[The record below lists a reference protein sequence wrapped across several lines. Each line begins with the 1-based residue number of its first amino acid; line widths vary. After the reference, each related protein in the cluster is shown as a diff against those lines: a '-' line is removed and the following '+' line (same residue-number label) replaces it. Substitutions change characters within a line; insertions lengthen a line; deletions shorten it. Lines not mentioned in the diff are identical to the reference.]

1 MLSIYFPHSL
11 AFFLDWYGG
20 DFAHERLRLSLGN
33 RYWQKYINSIG
44 NTRAKEEVF
53 KGISNKSFQSTKPS
67 YSAEENMKGSV
78 NPVMDVLSADI
89 VTKPFCI
96 AAGAAKDPNAKFN
109 PFRKKSGLL
118 NVLAKQAKVWSVI

>member
-1 MLSIYFPHSL
+1 MS
-11 AFFLDWYGG
+11 DK
-20 DFAHERLRLSLGN
+20 GN
-33 RYWQKYINSIG
+33 FNQVYVQE
-44 NTRAKEEVF
+44 NTKKSAD
-53 KGISNKSFQSTKPS
+53 GSNESFQSTKRS
-67 YSAEENMKGSV
+67 YSAEENMKDSV

-96 AAGAAKDPNAKFN
+96 AAGAAKDPNTKYN

>member
-1 MLSIYFPHSL
+1 MS
-11 AFFLDWYGG
+11 DK
-20 DFAHERLRLSLGN
+20 GN
-33 RYWQKYINSIG
+33 FNQVYVQE
-44 NTRAKEEVF
+44 NTKKSAD
-53 KGISNKSFQSTKPS
+53 GSNESFQSTKRS
-67 YSAEENMKGSV
+67 YSAEENMKDSV

-96 AAGAAKDPNAKFN
+96 AAGAAKDPNTKFN

>member
-1 MLSIYFPHSL
+1 MS
-11 AFFLDWYGG
+11 DK
-20 DFAHERLRLSLGN
+20 GN
-33 RYWQKYINSIG
+33 FNQAYVQE
-44 NTRAKEEVF
+44 NTKKSAD
-53 KGISNKSFQSTKPS
+53 GSNESFQSTKRS
-67 YSAEENMKGSV
+67 YSAEENMKDSV

-96 AAGAAKDPNAKFN
+96 AAGAAKDPNTKFN

>member
-1 MLSIYFPHSL
+1 MS
-11 AFFLDWYGG
+11 DK
-20 DFAHERLRLSLGN
+20 GN
-33 RYWQKYINSIG
+33 FNQAYVQE
-44 NTRAKEEVF
+44 NTKKSAADAGHDV
-53 KGISNKSFQSTKPS
+53 SNKSFQSNKPS
-67 YSAEENMKGSV
+67 YSTEDNMKDSV